1 MLYPTSEIEHLLKI
15 FWIQKINWLDCCS
28 HKFLGLEFDGLNRIQ
43 TNSTNIKQMI
53 ILNPK
58 AQISAN
64 FTISLTH
71 SLRLGDAYMRR

>member
-1 MLYPTSEIEHLLKI
+1 
-15 FWIQKINWLDCCS
+15 
-28 HKFLGLEFDGLNRIQ
+28 
-43 TNSTNIKQMI
+43 MI

-71 SLRLGDAYMRR
+71 SLRLGDAYMRRQSNHHRLVGAKPLSEPMLEYC